1 MKFFVVSADP
11 SEIRACAL
19 QAIIEGVSVGAST
32 AAADRAA
39 LVREICAVF
48 GGPVSVPVGDGGG
61 EAPEGRWRKSDGSE
75 ALESRLGLLEEAR
88 TLATIASNVVAELPF
103 SESGLGV
110 VRACAAE
117 GIKTHVARC
126 LTPVQALR
134 AAQAGA
140 SYASPSGR
148 PEDAADFDLVR
159 KIVAS
164 YKTYGIA
171 TEVLVVAV
179 RSAGDVLDAALAGA
193 QIASVPF
200 PFLQQIIG
208 QRR

>member
-1 MKFFVVSADP
+1 
-11 SEIRACAL
+11 
-19 QAIIEGVSVGAST
+19 
-32 AAADRAA
+32 
-39 LVREICAVF
+39 VREICAVF
-48 GGPVSVPVGDGGG
+48 GGPVSVPLVGGGDGQS
-61 EAPEGRWRKSDGSE
+61 AEGQPGKSDGQADLGSPF
-75 ALESRLGLLEEAR
+75 GLLEEAR
-88 TLATIASNVVAELPF
+88 ALAAIASNVVAELPF
-103 SESGLGV
+103 SEDGLGV

-117 GIKTHVARC
+117 RIKTNVTRC

-140 SYASPSGR
+140 VYVSPFWR
-148 PEDAADFDLVR
+148 PGEAADFDLVR

-164 YKTYGIA
+164 YKTYEIA
-171 TEVLVVAV
+171 TQVLVVAV

-200 PFLQQIIG
+200 PFLRQIIG